1 MLDDL
6 ERRVPCA
13 APPARRYA
21 IRPNFLRRCR
31 CYLGLAVVI
40 AAGAIIAVVVQSAI
54 ARTLAWIAL
63 GASTA
68 LAYSAWR
75 TLRGAGHRAVEIGP
89 DGVRADDGELLRWTE
104 LAGARERESL
114 GRLDLLD
121 GRGRIR
127 VQLDHQLDRFSE
139 AVEAVVA
146 GRTAVAGF
154 DPTMTFRGRA
164 MAGWGAIAT
173 RVLLA
178 AVPAA
183 GWAAH
188 WIRDPRWAFGLA
200 LLPLLS
206 TLEFVRHVQSLR
218 VTDESVTVG
227 RVLGRQEIPTRLIA
241 ACEVTPPTLRD
252 GSVGVVLHTTTGE
265 HLSVLPHGAD
275 VTAVCAA
282 VRSVCPDP
290 EAHEV
295 V

>member
-1 MLDDL
+1 MLDHR
-6 ERRVPCA
+6 ERRAPCA
-13 APPARRYA
+13 TPTARRYA
-21 IRPNFLRRCR
+21 IRPTFLRRCR
-31 CYLGLAVVI
+31 CYLGLGVVI
-40 AAGAIIAVVVQSAI
+40 AVAAIIALVVESAL

-63 GASTA
+63 VASAA

-104 LAGARERESL
+104 LAGARERGSL

-121 GRGRIR
+121 SRGRTR
-127 VQLDHQLDRFSE
+127 VQLDHQLDRFAE

-146 GRTAVAGF
+146 GRTSVAGF

-164 MAGWGAIAT
+164 LGGWSALAT

-183 GWAAH
+183 GWAVH

-200 LLPLLS
+200 VLPLLS
-206 TLEFVRHVQSLR
+206 TLEFVRQVQSLR
-218 VTDESVTVG
+218 VTDETVTVG
-227 RVLGRQEIPTRLIA
+227 RVLGRQEIPTRSIVS
-241 ACEVTPPTLRD
+241 CELTPPTLRD

-265 HLSVLPHGAD
+265 HLSVLPRGAD

-290 EAHEV
+290 EAAEAV
-295 V
+295 